1 VTVSDGL
8 GKTPALEQEDATAML
23 ALAQELSRARD
34 LPSVMTVVRRAARAL
49 LAADGVT
56 FVLRDGEQ
64 VFYAD
69 EDAIAPLWKGRRFP
83 ASACVSGWAIAHRQ
97 TVVIPDIARDP
108 RVPLT
113 VYASTFVKSLLM
125 VPIRAEDPV
134 GAIGAYWAECRTAT
148 PREIAVLE
156 SLAGFAAIAVAN
168 AELNQRAEEAV
179 QARDQWLGMTSH
191 ELRTPLTPARLHVE
205 AALRAM
211 AAGREPGELTSK
223 LQRALSSLDRLGRVV
238 ERLLDYSR
246 YSQHGVML
254 EPEPLDLSALAREM
268 SESFADSAR
277 QIGAAIEVVSAG
289 PVHGTWDRLRLAD
302 VCANLLSNAVTHAGR
317 GPIRVET
324 TAEGGMARL
333 VVRDGGAGIPREHHE
348 RVFQAFIRLDPNAQ
362 GVGLG
367 LWLARQIV
375 QAHRGRITLDSDP
388 GSGTV
393 VTVELPRTAAM
404 SGG

>member
-1 VTVSDGL
+1 
-8 GKTPALEQEDATAML
+8 ML
-23 ALAQELSRARD
+23 SLAQDLSRARD
-34 LPSVMTVVRRAARAL
+34 LPSVMTVVRRAARAM

-56 FVLRDGEQ
+56 FVLRDGQQ

-97 TVVIPDIARDP
+97 TVVIPDIYTDP
-108 RVPLT
+108 RVPVT
-113 VYASTFVKSLLM
+113 AYASTFVKSMLM
-125 VPIRAEDPV
+125 VPIRADDPV

-156 SLAGFAAIAVAN
+156 SLAGFAAVAVAN
-168 AELNQRAEEAV
+168 AELNQRAEEALA
-179 QARDQWLGMTSH
+179 ARDQWLGMTSH

-205 AALRAM
+205 AALRAL
-211 AAGREPGELTSK
+211 AAGRPAGELTSK
-223 LQRALSSLDRLGRVV
+223 LERAMSSLDRLGRVV

-246 YSQHGVML
+246 FSQHGVL
-254 EPEPLDLSALAREM
+254 LDPEPLDLAALAREI
-268 SESFADSAR
+268 SEAFAEPAR
-277 QIGAAIEVVSAG
+277 RAGAAIEVESAG
-289 PVHGTWDRLRLAD
+289 PVHGTWDRLRLTD
-302 VCANLLSNAVTHAGR
+302 VCANLLSNAVTHARR

-324 TAEGGMARL
+324 TVDGGVARL
-333 VVRDGGAGIPREHHE
+333 VVRDQGGGIPREDHE
-348 RVFQAFIRLDPNAQ
+348 RVFQPFTRLDPNAP

-375 QAHRGRITLDSDP
+375 QAHRGRITLDSDV

-393 VTVELPRTAAM
+393 VTVELPRTAAV
-404 SGG
+404 G